1 MNARGVLIS
10 SVAVCMTACSAVA
23 VKPTTTAATRH
34 TTQPL
39 DSIITTTPTDITS
52 IAHACESLNAAH
64 AGVVCD
70 ADAETFPPSLLIGFI
85 DQPAG
90 DYYLES
96 SITIFVAPFC
106 TAAPIGLVSFAI
118 KSPPLGEM
126 YDCETG
132 EHSGW
137 FSR

>member
-1 MNARGVLIS
+1 MNTRGVLIS
-10 SVAVCMTACSAVA
+10 SVTVFMTACSAVA
-23 VKPTTTAATRH
+23 VKPTTTAATPY

-39 DSIITTTPTDITS
+39 DSIKATTTTDIAS
-52 IAHACESLNAAH
+52 LAHACETLNTTR
-64 AGVVCD
+64 AGIVCD
-70 ADAETFPPSLLIGFI
+70 ADAETFPPSLLIGFL
-85 DQPAG
+85 DQPAA

-96 SITIFVAPFC
+96 SIVLFVAPFC